1 MGAKLA
7 RRVAELDTDD
17 AQPGDGQ
24 FVSPAHI
31 LGVCGRTHDHAPAVG
46 VEDGRQGTS
55 PLRGLVDEQTDV
67 VAVNAGDDLGASSDA
82 AHGRQTA
89 EGLGVDR
96 TEFGLDGADV
106 VEYLRIRG
114 IGAYGRRLSQSGV
127 HARHGRDQPGV
138 EARVGGERQVRVPQS
153 PRQHG

>member
-1 MGAKLA
+1 MGAELA

-24 FVSPAHI
+24 FVPPAHV
-31 LGVCGRTHDHAPAVG
+31 LEVCGRAHDHAPAVG
-46 VEDGRQGTS
+46 VEDARQGTS
-55 PLRGLVDEQTDV
+55 PLRGLVDEKTDV
-67 VAVNAGDDLGASSDA
+67 VAVNACDDLGAPGDA

-89 EGLGVDR
+89 KGLGVDR
-96 TEFGLDGADV
+96 IEFGLNGADV

-114 IGAYGRRLSQSGV
+114 IGTHGRRLSQSGV
-127 HARHGRDQPGV
+127 HARHGCGQPGV
-138 EARVGGERQVRVPQS
+138 EARVGGQRQVRVPQS